1 MEFFKNEL
9 GSNVIKNKDNNNKE
23 GKLQIHFDIS
33 DEQSTFLKENTS
45 LFYII
50 LTKIIYLSDLQSD
63 PLSIKNRAKFM
74 S

>member
-50 LTKIIYLSDLQSD
+50 LTKIIYLSDL
-63 PLSIKNRAKFM
+63 
-74 S
+74 